1 MTNGSPGVGGLL
13 GTYRRAACQNAIIRS
28 KSLTSI
34 TIDPIRTVPFSMPTG
49 PNSRAINFASVTTES
64 ETLSKLLHPLD
75 LLLDDFGLADV
86 ASRVEAPRDE
96 RESLLGDRLGLL
108 QVPGDSYDCEGS
120 RRGRVQ
126 MPALP
131 LYARKEE
138 LRPRLRTRAVAH
150 GDDVLAHGRL
160 GRELHGGW
168 EVSRRDTAAEIEE
181 IALADRQD
189 VH

>member
-1 MTNGSPGVGGLL
+1 SVFNQIAP
-13 GTYRRAACQNAIIRS
+13 AAVYPL
-28 KSLTSI
+28 SLH
-34 TIDPIRTVPFSMPTG
+34 DALPI
-49 PNSRAINFASVTTES
+49 
-64 ETLSKLLHPLD
+64 
-75 LLLDDFGLADV
+75 LDDFGLADV

-138 LRPRLRTRAVAH
+138 LDRKSTRLNSSHDQISYAVFC
-150 GDDVLAHGRL
+150 LK
-160 GRELHGGW
+160 
-168 EVSRRDTAAEIEE
+168 
-181 IALADRQD
+181 
-189 VH
+189 